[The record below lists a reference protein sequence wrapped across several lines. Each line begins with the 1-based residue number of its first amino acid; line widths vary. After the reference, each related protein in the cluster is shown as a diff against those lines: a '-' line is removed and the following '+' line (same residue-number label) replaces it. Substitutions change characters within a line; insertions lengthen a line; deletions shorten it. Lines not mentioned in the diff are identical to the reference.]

1 MCASSCTTCSNMEME
16 IWLPNGHSNSGR
28 ANYKNTTAI
37 SAIMQ
42 KQGALENARKEVTP
56 GRGVDSRHMGKS
68 LSRLPLPVGQQGN
81 KTAIDFPS
89 GEGFT
94 NER

>member
-1 MCASSCTTCSNMEME
+1 MQ
-16 IWLPNGHSNSGR
+16 GR
-28 ANYKNTTAI
+28 KLSWEEGI
-37 SAIMQ
+37 
-42 KQGALENARKEVTP
+42 
-56 GRGVDSRHMGKS
+56 DSRHMGKS